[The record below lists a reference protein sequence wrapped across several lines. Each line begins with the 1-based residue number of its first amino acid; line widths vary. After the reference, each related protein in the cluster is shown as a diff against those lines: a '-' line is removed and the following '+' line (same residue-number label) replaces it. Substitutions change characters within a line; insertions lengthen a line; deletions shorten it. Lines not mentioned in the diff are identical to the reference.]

1 MKGATLIVIRPMDRK
16 MMKME
21 SEDAGL
27 GGCIEE
33 ENEKKKS
40 FDRSYERDVAGE
52 KALQDGDHYKFW
64 HYKFYGYIKL

>member
-1 MKGATLIVIRPMDRK
+1 MHVWAVVLRRK
-16 MMKME
+16 M
-21 SEDAGL
+21 
-27 GGCIEE
+27 
-33 ENEKKKS
+33 KKKS

>member
-1 MKGATLIVIRPMDRK
+1 MHVWAVVLRRK
-16 MMKME
+16 MK
-21 SEDAGL
+21 
-27 GGCIEE
+27 
-33 ENEKKKS
+33 KKKS